1 MKAVGRVAPPIHMM
15 VGKSTVMASA
25 NLRVSVAR
33 ASISDVAK
41 ILKTRVCDG
50 SFYEEPE
57 G

>member
-1 MKAVGRVAPPIHMM
+1 VRMHMRVGD
-15 VGKSTVMASA
+15 STVKGSE
-25 NLRVSVAR
+25 NLRVIVAR